1 MSTPLFMI
9 LALGALAHLGQ
20 ACISMPTGPYNH
32 MMYGDDWPGM
42 TANNSGWAC
51 DGSKQSPV
59 DFPRPN
65 SLTKMPKKA
74 ATEWSY
80 TPLVSNGSNIQVW
93 NNGHTINVVGLG
105 LESTVK
111 VSVPV
116 DGLPYQQPG
125 YSGPMKQVMAIP
137 QQFHFHSRSEHLV
150 DGMSYPMEMHIVHY
164 IFADQIPACAQEPLG
179 ICPYVTGFFMALS
192 EEDNPVFEHIF
203 AHMPLNAA
211 TYNNVPEGVTLDIMS
226 IFPYSRSYFSY
237 EGSLTT
243 PPCVEGVFFNIMTQP
258 IPISQSQINAF
269 TAINGLH
276 ECPEAA
282 KDKHRKLM
290 AEAGEV
296 DLATCDLKAYAA
308 SFRNPQP
315 INGRTINIVRPRPY
329 KN

>member
-1 MSTPLFMI
+1 MSTPLFVI
-9 LALGALAHLGQ
+9 LALGALAHLGE

-32 MMYGDDWPGM
+32 LMYGDDWPEM

-59 DFPRPN
+59 NFP
-65 SLTKMPKKA
+65 LPKTLKWGKRSA

-125 YSGPMKQVMAIP
+125 YKGPMKQVMAIP

-150 DGMSYPMEMHIVHY
+150 DGMAYPMEMHIVHY

-179 ICPYVTGFFMALS
+179 ICPYVTGFFMSLS
-192 EEDNPVFEHIF
+192 EEDNPAFTDIF
-203 AHMPLNAA
+203 ANMPLNAA
-211 TYNNVPEGVTLDIMS
+211 TYNDLPEGVTLDIMS
-226 IFPYSRSYFSY
+226 IFPSSRKYFAY

-243 PPCVEGVFFNIMTQP
+243 PPCVEGVFFNIMTEP
-258 IPISQSQINAF
+258 IPISQSQINEF
-269 TAINGLH
+269 TKINGLY
-276 ECPEAA
+276 ECPEAKKA
-282 KDKHRKLM
+282 KLRKLM
-290 AEAGEV
+290 AESSDV
-296 DLATCDLKAYAA
+296 DLATCDLMSYAA

-315 INGRTINIVRPRPY
+315 INGRIINIVRPNGY
-329 KN
+329 